1 MVRNTTQMA
10 HMIRF
15 DFGENTSADLKRDRE
30 FIALARAE
38 IASGNSIAYLLGGNI
53 DKQKRATHPRR
64 PSIRSNRDRSR
75 SV

>member
-15 DFGENTSADLKRDRE
+15 DFGENTSDDLRHDRE

-38 IASGNSIAYLLGGNI
+38 IADGN
-53 DKQKRATHPRR
+53 
-64 PSIRSNRDRSR
+64 
-75 SV
+75 